1 MREYRD
7 KVQHI
12 HVINGAGGDGGVEAY
27 AMLVD
32 GTYVGVQ
39 AKWFLNPIESDEI
52 QKIRNS
58 ITTAKQ
64 VRPEIARYIVCI
76 PRNLANKTG
85 KSKKPERDRWN
96 DFLKEIQKNYPGLE
110 LILWDESWL
119 QTELQ
124 SPGAEGIVKFW
135 FENQDMALE
144 DLVHRFNL
152 ARDAWLNKRY
162 LPSLHG
168 TGKIHT
174 SVLHLLGHPAAR
186 DRVMRQLLE
195 ADGVLAYT
203 VFQIETYLDRYAERL
218 CIWDDKELTTFL
230 DILTRLPERL
240 EIVGCY
246 TQMLLHCSR
255 HGTPPLPLDVAATFD
270 DLVTPALVM
279 LKESRKLPGGPQ
291 SRSDLEEALQ
301 SLQTANILP
310 TLSKAHA
317 LLKPRNILI
326 FGDPGTGKTHG
337 LGYEVEKR
345 LDEGC
350 PAVLIQAKSAPVSSG
365 WGAMIRQTLGL
376 SGNWAEDEIWSA
388 LEACAARSDRARAL
402 STRQDGFILNELTRV
417 LICVDG
423 LDEASDRNS
432 WLERIGELKP
442 IIEKHQRL
450 RFCLS
455 SRPYFWDK
463 AEDVGI
469 PTIML
474 PRDGD
479 TPVNTLFDDYISHYE
494 IDCSQVP
501 WVRWALT
508 TPLTLRLF
516 CEQYRGKS
524 FHRNDEVRTTV
535 AALLRVKIDRI
546 DAELRERLDNRWGSS
561 DQVVLRSLNAIAR
574 SERALTRNVAGDLIR
589 TAQAPDS
596 LLDTPICL
604 KILDS
609 FVDYGVINEYVPPTT
624 DPLRP
629 SERYYQLSMAP
640 LADYLIAVGA
650 VDETVRTGSCTL
662 PQVLR
667 TKPAA
672 QEMAAL
678 ILMSDHE
685 LFVGDNGLWT
695 EDLPATKIEELR
707 LRTLARAPVWKTARY
722 QPWVKSRLKESMPS
736 CRKVLAYLAIPVSR
750 MEGHPLGPRLV
761 HETLLDFPSVAPRD
775 PIFSGPEYI
784 PHNHGAPWEGYG
796 ENPVAHETLVR
807 TDTHEGLPLLFAWSL
822 TTVDESLRYHCRRE
836 LTTWGKENPGEFLK
850 LLELTYPTDD
860 PQVKEELVIVTA
872 GVACLLEPEEGAPL
886 AALAHWALTEIFDD
900 GKIQKVQNIV
910 IRHMGRIIIERASY
924 RGLLE
929 EADVKRA
936 RPPYPKTDVLL
947 ELDREAASATGETF
961 GPIFMDLGWYV
972 LKTGYEGLLGGYG
985 DRLPQS
991 VDNLSPDARELL
1003 RRHAA
1008 ATGVPDLSP
1017 HQFALGASIAYLKS
1031 LGWNEEE
1038 FYGEPRGGEEGE
1050 RLGADVAVSRV
1061 HPRSRYYA
1069 RSPVATFAEKYVWC
1083 SVHEIRGY
1091 LADRLPYRDREDKIF
1106 RQVEDYGCIYNMPP
1120 STAQEV
1126 REKNKREA
1134 WFYPIDLFPEH
1145 SPLNGERQQAI
1156 RTWIDTTPVLPFEPW
1171 IFPSAESLRGICD
1184 ENSDP
1189 WVCLYCMTSA
1199 TELRLDVRSVLTIN
1213 AFLTAESDFEAFLSD
1228 CKKPGETDATSFV
1241 RSSYNITTSI
1251 RASASHFTPVD
1262 VLWMDWLSEREDIR
1276 ALSTGHD
1283 RSVSYHIYPATLQ
1296 GIYESAGSKEI
1307 YYRLP
1312 SKKVRNLLAIAGGD
1326 ERRYFTKSGRL
1337 QGFGSKVGEP
1347 WRNPQELVFVRSED
1361 LHKALNS
1368 QNLKIFWTVNLLR
1381 EPSPCAREEFPDLYH
1396 IQDRYWVFWEGKGG
1410 LQSVEILLE

>member
-12 HVINGAGGDGGVEAY
+12 HVVNGAGGDGGVEAY
-27 AMLVD
+27 AMLED
-32 GTYVGVQ
+32 GTCVGVQ
-39 AKWFLNPIESDEI
+39 AKWFLNPMDSDEI
-52 QKIRNS
+52 QKIRSS
-58 ITTAKQ
+58 ITTAKR

-76 PRNLANKTG
+76 PRNLANKTS
-85 KSKKPERDRWN
+85 KSKKPERDRW
-96 DFLKEIQKNYPGLE
+96 DGFLKEIQKNYPGLE
-110 LILWDESWL
+110 LSLWDENKL
-119 QTELQ
+119 HTELQ

-135 FENQDMALE
+135 FENQEMALE

-152 ARDAWLNKRY
+152 ARDGWLNKRY
-162 LPSLHG
+162 FPSLHG

-186 DRVMRQLLE
+186 DRVMGQLLE
-195 ADGVLAYT
+195 VDGALAYA

-230 DILTRLPERL
+230 DVLTKLPERL
-240 EIVGCY
+240 EMVGCY

-270 DLVTPALVM
+270 DLVTPALVV

-310 TLSKAHA
+310 TISKAHA

-326 FGDPGTGKTHG
+326 LGDPGTGKTHG

-350 PAVLIQAKSAPVSSG
+350 PAILIQAKSAPVSSG
-365 WGAMIRQTLGL
+365 WGAMIRQALGL

-402 STRQDGFILNELTRV
+402 STRQEGFILNELTRV
-417 LICVDG
+417 PICVDG
-423 LDEASDRNS
+423 LDEASDWNS
-432 WLERIGELKP
+432 WLGRIGELKP
-442 IIEKHQRL
+442 IMEKHQRL

-455 SRPYFWDK
+455 SRPYFLEK

-479 TPVNTLFDDYISHYE
+479 TPVNTLFDNYISHYE

-508 TPLTLRLF
+508 TPLALRLF
-516 CEQYRGKS
+516 CEQYKGKS
-524 FHRNDEVRTTV
+524 FHRDDDVRTTV
-535 AALLRVKIDRI
+535 AALLRAKIDRI
-546 DAELRERLDNRWGSS
+546 DAELRDRLDNRWGSS

-574 SERALTRNVAGDLIR
+574 SERALTRNVAGNIIR
-589 TAQAPDS
+589 TAQDPDS
-596 LLDTPICL
+596 LLDTPTCL

-609 FVDYGVINEYVPPTT
+609 FVDYGAIDEYIPPTA

-629 SERYYQLSMAP
+629 SEYYYQLSMAP
-640 LADYLIAVGA
+640 LVDYLIAVGA
-650 VDETVRTGSCTL
+650 VDETVRTGFCTL

-667 TKPAA
+667 AKPAA

-678 ILMSDHE
+678 ILMSDHD

-695 EDLPATKIEELR
+695 EDLPATRIEELR

-722 QPWVKSRLKESMPS
+722 RQWVKSRLKESMPS
-736 CRKVLAYLAIPVSR
+736 CRRILTHLIVPVSR
-750 MEGHPLGPRLV
+750 MGGHPLGPRLA
-761 HETLLDFPSVAPRD
+761 HETLLEFPSVAARD
-775 PIFSGPEYI
+775 LIFSGPGYI
-784 PHNHGAPWEGYG
+784 PHNHSAPWEGYG

-822 TTVDESLRYHCRRE
+822 TTVDESLRYHCRQE
-836 LTTWGKENPGEFLK
+836 LTTWGKENPGEFLR
-850 LLELTYPTDD
+850 LLELTYPADD
-860 PQVKEELVIVTA
+860 PQMKEELVMVAA
-872 GVACLLEPEEGAPL
+872 GVACLLEPEKGVPL
-886 AALAHWALTEIFDD
+886 AALARWALTEIFDD
-900 GKIQKVQNIV
+900 GKIQKLQNIV
-910 IRHMGRIIIERASY
+910 IRHIGRIIIERAFY
-924 RGLLE
+924 HGLLE
-929 EADVKRA
+929 EADVKRV
-936 RPPYPKTDVLL
+936 RPPYLTADVLL
-947 ELDREAASATGETF
+947 ELDPEAASATNETF

-985 DRLPQS
+985 DWFPQS
-991 VDNLSPDARELL
+991 EDGLSPHARELL

-1008 ATGVPDLSP
+1008 ATGAPDLSP

-1031 LGWNEEE
+1031 LGWNEED

-1050 RLGADVAVSRV
+1050 RLGADVAISRV

-1069 RSPVATFAEKYVWC
+1069 RSSVATFAEKYVWC

-1091 LADRLPYRDREDKIF
+1091 LVDRLPHRDREDKTL
-1106 RQVEDYGCIYNMPP
+1106 RQVEDYGCICNMPP
-1120 STAQEV
+1120 STAQEIQ
-1126 REKNKREA
+1126 EKNKREV
-1134 WFYPIDLFPEH
+1134 WFHPADLFPEH
-1145 SPLNGERQQAI
+1145 SPLTGERQQAI
-1156 RTWIDTTPVLPFEPW
+1156 RIWIDTAPVPPIEPW

-1184 ENSDP
+1184 EPFGP

-1199 TELRLDVRSVLTIN
+1199 TELRIDVRSVLTIN

-1228 CKKPGETDATSFV
+1228 CKEPGETDATSFV
-1241 RSSYNITTSI
+1241 RSSYNITTSV

-1276 ALSTGHD
+1276 TLSTAHD
-1283 RSVSYHIYPATLQ
+1283 RSVSYRIYPAILQ

-1312 SKKVRNLLAIAGGD
+1312 SKKVRNLLGIAGGD
-1326 ERRYFTKSGRL
+1326 ERQHFTKSGL
-1337 QGFGSKVGEP
+1337 LKGFGSKTGEP
-1347 WRNPQELVFVRSED
+1347 WKNPQELVFVRSAD
-1361 LHKALNS
+1361 LHEALENHH
-1368 QNLKIFWTVNLLR
+1368 LKIFWAVNLVR

-1396 IQDRYWVFWEGKGG
+1396 IQDRYWVFWEGKEG
-1410 LQSVEILLE
+1410 LQSVEVLLE

>member
-7 KVQHI
+7 QVQHI
-12 HVINGAGGDGGVEAY
+12 HVVNGAGGDGGVEAY
-27 AMLVD
+27 AMLED
-32 GTYVGVQ
+32 MTYVGVQ
-39 AKWFLNPIESDEI
+39 AKWFLNPIDSGEI
-52 QKIRNS
+52 TQIRNS
-58 ITTAKQ
+58 ITTAKR

-96 DFLKEIQKNYPGLE
+96 DFLKEIQDKYPGLE
-110 LILWDESWL
+110 LILWDESRL

-124 SPGAEGIVKFW
+124 FPGAEGIVKFW
-135 FENQDMALE
+135 FENQEMALE

-152 ARDAWLNKRY
+152 ARDGWLNKRY

-186 DRVMRQLLE
+186 DHVMRQLLE
-195 ADGVLAYT
+195 ADGAFAYA
-203 VFQIETYLDRYAERL
+203 VFQIETYLDRYAEKL

-240 EIVGCY
+240 EMVGVY
-246 TQMLLHCSR
+246 VQMLKYCSSY
-255 HGTPPLPLDVAATFD
+255 GTLPLPLNVATFD
-270 DLVTPALVM
+270 DLVTPALIV

-310 TLSKAHA
+310 TINRAYT
-317 LLKPRNILI
+317 LLKPHNILI

-350 PAVLIQAKSAPVSSG
+350 PAILIQAKSAPVSSG
-365 WGAMIRQTLGL
+365 WGAMIRQALGL

-388 LEACAARSDRARAL
+388 LEACATRSDRARAL
-402 STRQDGFILNELTRV
+402 LARQDGFILNELTRV

-442 IIEKHQRL
+442 IMEKHQRL

-455 SRPYFWDK
+455 SRPYFLEKVGDI
-463 AEDVGI
+463 GI

-479 TPVNTLFDDYISHYE
+479 TPVNTLFDAYTSHYQ

-508 TPLTLRLF
+508 TPLALRLF
-516 CEQYRGKS
+516 CEQYKGKS
-524 FHRNDEVRTTV
+524 FHRDDEVRTTV
-535 AALLRVKIDRI
+535 AALLRAKIDRI

-574 SERALTRNVAGDLIR
+574 SECALTRSVAGDLIR
-589 TAQAPDS
+589 KAQDPDS
-596 LLDTPICL
+596 LLGTSTCL

-609 FVDYGVINEYVPPTT
+609 FVDYGVIDEYIHSTA

-650 VDETVRTGSCTL
+650 ADETIRTGSCIL

-678 ILMSDHE
+678 VLMSDHD

-695 EDLPATKIEELR
+695 EDLPATRIEELR

-722 QPWVKSRLKESMPS
+722 RPWVKSMLKESMPS

-750 MEGHPLGPRLV
+750 MERHPLGPRLV
-761 HETLLDFPSVAPRD
+761 HETLLEFPSVAARD
-775 PIFSGPEYI
+775 LIFSGPGYI
-784 PHNHGAPWEGYG
+784 PYDHGAPWEGYG
-796 ENPVAHETLVR
+796 ENPVVHERLVR

-822 TTVDESLRYHCRRE
+822 TTVDESLRYHCRQE

-860 PQVKEELVIVTA
+860 PQMKEELVIVAA
-872 GVACLLEPEEGAPL
+872 GVACLFAPEEGAPL
-886 AALAHWALTEIFDD
+886 AALARWALTEIFDD
-900 GKIQKVQNIV
+900 EKVQNIV
-910 IRHMGRIIIERASY
+910 IRHMGRIIIERAFY
-924 RGLLE
+924 HGLLE
-929 EADVKRA
+929 EDDVKRA
-936 RPPYPKTDVLL
+936 RPPYPTADVLL
-947 ELDREAASATGETF
+947 ELDPEAASATGETF

-972 LKTGYEGLLGGYG
+972 LKAGYEGFLGDYG
-985 DRLPQS
+985 GWFPQS
-991 VDNLSPDARELL
+991 EDSPSPDAKELL
-1003 RRHAA
+1003 RRHAT

-1031 LGWNEEE
+1031 LGWNEEG
-1038 FYGEPRGGEEGE
+1038 FYGDPRGGEEGE
-1050 RLGADVAVSRV
+1050 RLGADIAISRV

-1069 RSPVATFAEKYVWC
+1069 RSSVATFAEKYVWC
-1083 SVHEIRGY
+1083 SAHEIRGY
-1091 LADRLPYRDREDKIF
+1091 LADRLPHRDREDKTF

-1126 REKNKREA
+1126 QEKNKREA
-1134 WFYPIDLFPEH
+1134 WFHPTDLFPEH
-1145 SPLNGERQQAI
+1145 SPLTGERQQAI
-1156 RTWIDTTPVLPFEPW
+1156 RTWIDTAPVLPFEPW
-1171 IFPSAESLRGICD
+1171 IFPSTESLRGICD
-1184 ENSDP
+1184 ELSDP

-1199 TELRLDVRSVLTIN
+1199 TELRIDVRSVLTIN

-1228 CKKPGETDATSFV
+1228 CRKPGETDTTSFV
-1241 RSSYNITTSI
+1241 RSSYNITTSV
-1251 RASASHFTPVD
+1251 RASASHFTPID

-1276 ALSTGHD
+1276 TLSTGRD
-1283 RSVSYHIYPATLQ
+1283 RSESYRIYPAILQ

-1326 ERRYFTKSGRL
+1326 GRRYFTKVGRF

-1361 LHKALNS
+1361 LHNALNS

-1396 IQDRYWVFWEGKGG
+1396 IRDRYWVFWEGKEG